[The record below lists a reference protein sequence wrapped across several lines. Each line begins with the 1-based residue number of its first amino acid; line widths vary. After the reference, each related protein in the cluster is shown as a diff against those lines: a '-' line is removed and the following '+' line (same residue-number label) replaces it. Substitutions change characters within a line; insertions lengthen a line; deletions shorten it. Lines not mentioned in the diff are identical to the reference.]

1 MIYTTNT
8 MSGNNQNIKFKY
20 LSEEEEMKADIK
32 DTRKHIK
39 DLEAEYEFLL
49 TREPNEVKY
58 IASVKRHIDNLY
70 ENLNELYRKW
80 DNEIN

>member
-1 MIYTTNT
+1 M

-20 LSEEEEMKADIK
+20 LTKEEDMKAEIK

-58 IASVKRHIDNLY
+58 IASVKKHIDNLY
-70 ENLNELYRKW
+70 ENLDELYRKW

>member
-1 MIYTTNT
+1 MEI
-8 MSGNNQNIKFKY
+8 SGKNLKFKY
-20 LSEEEEMKADIK
+20 LIKEEEMKAQIK
-32 DTRKHIK
+32 DARKHIK

-58 IASVKRHIDNLY
+58 IASVKNNIDNLY
-70 ENLNELYRKW
+70 ENLDQLYRKL

>member
-1 MIYTTNT
+1 MEI
-8 MSGNNQNIKFKY
+8 SGKNIKFKY
-20 LSEEEEMKADIK
+20 LIKEEEMKAQIK
-32 DTRKHIK
+32 DARKHIK

-58 IASVKRHIDNLY
+58 IASVKNHIDNLY
-70 ENLNELYRKW
+70 ENLDQLYRKL

>member
-1 MIYTTNT
+1 MEI
-8 MSGNNQNIKFKY
+8 SGKNLKFKY
-20 LSEEEEMKADIK
+20 LIEEEEMKAQIK
-32 DTRKHIK
+32 DARKHIK

-58 IASVKRHIDNLY
+58 IASVKNHIDNLY
-70 ENLNELYRKW
+70 ENLDQLYRKL